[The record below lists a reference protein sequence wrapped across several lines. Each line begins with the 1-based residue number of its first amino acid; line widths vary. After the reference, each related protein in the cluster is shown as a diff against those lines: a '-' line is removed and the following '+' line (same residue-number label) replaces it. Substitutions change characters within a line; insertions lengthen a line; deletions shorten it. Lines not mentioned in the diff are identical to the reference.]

1 MKKAKIIIPI
11 VVLAVLTV
19 LAVIFVFATKR
30 DPSAVEISKEEAEE
44 IAVNYFNEK
53 YSVEATVVWTE
64 YKLVSYKVYLNWITV
79 LIDNEKYKLLL
90 DDENKPLMDDYSISM
105 FVKNLE
111 ANKLE
116 EWKSKYGLDEYAS
129 SEIKWELLYSGYRKA
144 RRVVSFR
151 IETQE
156 IPKAEDADKFWNLL
170 CELRENGFDCLE
182 IWIVSPKFLMP
193 NFDLGHGAHGSL
205 LTWAAFSPDYS
216 SKKFYKKYLSFTK
229 WIYWDEDKFNEKI
242 EELEKAGY
250 KNPYFYSVHMFG
262 NVPNGVTM
270 VCYCETSGEADE
282 NEVRKIYE
290 IIKDMDDTYIII
302 DGREIE
308 YLVECSTIATEN
320 KEQKTILVWVP
331 SFIKEAEH

>member
-11 VVLAVLTV
+11 VLAVLTV

-79 LIDNEKYKLLL
+79 LIDNEEYQLLL

-129 SEIKWELLYSGYRKA
+129 SEIKGALLYSGYRKA
-144 RRVVSFR
+144 RRVVSFC
-151 IETQE
+151 IKTQE
-156 IPKAEDADKFWNLL
+156 IPKAEEADKFWNLL
-170 CELRENGFDCLE
+170 CELRENGFDYLE
-182 IWIVSPKFLMP
+182 IRIVSPEFLMP

-205 LTWAAFSPDYS
+205 LKWAAFSPDSS
-216 SKKFYKKYLSFTK
+216 SKKFYKEYLSFTK

-250 KNPYFYSVHMFG
+250 KNPYFYVADIFTK
-262 NVPNGVTM
+262 NPNGVNM

-290 IIKDMDDTYIII
+290 IIKDMDDTYIRI
-302 DGREIE
+302 DSCGVE
-308 YLVECSTIATEN
+308 YLVKCSTIPTEG
-320 KEQKTILVWVP
+320 KEQKTIIVSVP
-331 SFIKEAEH
+331 SFIIEAEY